1 MNVTNFVN
9 HRYFLERRNFLH
21 DQSQLQF
28 LKPEKEILGTSKE
41 YDLNVGFEDRAES
54 EYIYWIDGSTAVKA
68 KMLLDSNSFPGT
80 RFRILSFL

>member
-1 MNVTNFVN
+1 MFQIFFN

-41 YDLNVGFEDRAES
+41 YDLNVGFEDRVES
-54 EYIYWIDGSTAVKA
+54 EYIFGS
-68 KMLLDSNSFPGT
+68 MDLLLL
-80 RFRILSFL
+80 RQQCC